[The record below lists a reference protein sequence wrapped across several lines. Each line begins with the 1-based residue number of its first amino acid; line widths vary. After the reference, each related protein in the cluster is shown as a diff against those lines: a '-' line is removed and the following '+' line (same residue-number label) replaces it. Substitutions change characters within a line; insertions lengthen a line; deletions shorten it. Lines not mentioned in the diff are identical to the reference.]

1 MKKLYIILAVAFVA
15 IAAGL
20 IYYGNSGT
28 SENTQEMQ
36 DRIKENLKEKG
47 LRPNKFIKP
56 NFQRKMDKDT
66 LKKLIMIRQREQR
79 ENFDKQDTKTP
90 AQVDKN
96 VEKTA
101 EPVKK
106 TADSVKKL
114 PEPVKKSVD
123 PAKKPEKK

>member
-1 MKKLYIILAVAFVA
+1 MKKLYIIIAVAFVA

-28 SENTQEMQ
+28 SQNTQEMQ
-36 DRIKENLKEKG
+36 EKIKEDFKG
-47 LRPNKFIKP
+47 KGIKSHRLIKP
-56 NFQRKMDKDT
+56 NLQRKMDKET
-66 LKKLIMIRQREQR
+66 IKKLIMIKQREHR
-79 ENFDKQDTKTP
+79 ENFNKQDTQAP
-90 AQVDKN
+90 EQVEKN

-106 TADSVKKL
+106 PA
-114 PEPVKKSVD
+114 E